1 MEFFVKTAEVQRAVK
16 LLSVAAKVNTLS
28 FEGRVLIRAEDD
40 SVKFLANNGKTGVS
54 YVVPAKVI
62 ASGETSVVYSKVKS
76 FLMTFQ
82 PWDGETGAEEFH
94 FTMENGKMDIKTN
107 VKHLNGQVAKS
118 DLKADTIRSDNI
130 PRIDAVEEPNMIL
143 NSSII
148 KTAIDKVLYAVD
160 PKNTQASY
168 AQCICMIFTESH
180 VSFVAT
186 DGRVLCEYKVNN
198 ECDLKE
204 GAYLLSHEFIMGLR
218 RIIVDDVQL
227 FWQIDKRIAKVDFD
241 NIIFQGY
248 IQSINLKS
256 EYPDYS
262 KQFTLF
268 NSSVEIEREMI
279 VSGLSSFVD
288 VLDSEDFNRVSF
300 QIKDKKLSIKTD
312 VSNFEV
318 EDTNLPED
326 TSIIVDVDGKDMLN
340 TLYSMSDEDVAIK
353 FMDETKGLVFDSIGF
368 EKQKAYVTNLMRR

>member
-1 MEFFVKTAEVQRAVK
+1 VQRAVK
-16 LLSVAAKVNTLS
+16 LLSVSAKVNTLS
-28 FEGRVLIRAEDD
+28 FEGRILVRAEED
-40 SVKFLANNGKTGVS
+40 SVKFLSNNGKTGVS

-62 ASGETSVVYSKVKS
+62 TPGETSVVYSKIKS

-94 FTMENGKMDIKTN
+94 FIMENGKMNIKTS
-107 VKHLNGQVAKS
+107 VKHLNGQIAKS
-118 DLKADTIRSDNI
+118 NLKVDTIRSDNI
-130 PRIDAVEEPNMIL
+130 PKIEAVEEPNMIL

-148 KTAIDKVLYAVD
+148 KTAVDKVLYAVN
-160 PKNTQASY
+160 PKDTQTNY
-168 AQCICMIFTESH
+168 AQCICMIFTEDH

-198 ECDLKE
+198 DCSLKE
-204 GAYLLSHEFIMGLR
+204 GAYLLTHEFIMGLR

-248 IQSINLKS
+248 IQGINLKS
-256 EYPDYS
+256 EYPDYK

-268 NSSVEIEREMI
+268 DSSVELERDML
-279 VSGLSSFVD
+279 VNGLSSFVD
-288 VLDSEDFNRVSF
+288 ILDGEDFNRVSF
-300 QIKDKKLSIKTD
+300 EIKDKKLSIRTD

-326 TSIIVDVDGKDMLN
+326 LSVIVDVNGKDMLN

-353 FMDETKGLVFDSIGF
+353 FIDETKGLVFDSIGF